1 MKRLYSGTKGEHL
14 MKQYMQ
20 PTLEVCW
27 ADEIDCL
34 IASSESIDCNALDQ
48 IDISK
53 YFNIK

>member
-1 MKRLYSGTKGEHL
+1 

-34 IASSESIDCNALDQ
+34 SASSESIDCNALDQ
-48 IDISK
+48 IDISG
-53 YFNIK
+53 YFEIK